1 MIYMVNVVEIEN
13 LSKYYENGNVKAL
26 DGINLTIEEGEFVAI
41 MGPSGSGKSTLLNMI
56 GSLDRSDNGKI
67 IVDGHDLLLEK
78 DLSNF
83 RSETIG
89 FVFQLHNLL
98 PMLSSLENIELPTYE
113 LKISSDERE
122 KRASKLLKKVGLED
136 KAKFSPKKLSGGERQ
151 RIAVAR
157 ALVNHPSIIL
167 ADEPT
172 GSLDSD
178 NSQKILQLLKDLHKE
193 ENITLVIITHDPNIA
208 QQAGR
213 IVNILDGKIANG

>member
-1 MIYMVNVVEIEN
+1 MVNAVEIEN

-26 DGINLTIEEGEFVAI
+26 DGINLTIEKGEFVAI

-56 GSLDRSDNGKI
+56 GSLDRSDSGKI

-113 LKISSDERE
+113 LKISSEERE

-193 ENITLVIITHDPNIA
+193 ENITLIIITHDPNIA

>member
-1 MIYMVNVVEIEN
+1 MVNVVEIEN

-26 DGINLTIEEGEFVAI
+26 DGINLTIEKGEFVAI

-56 GSLDRSDNGKI
+56 GSLDRSDSGKI

-193 ENITLVIITHDPNIA
+193 ENITLIIITHDSNIA

>member
-1 MIYMVNVVEIEN
+1 MRNVVEIEN
-13 LSKYYENGNVKAL
+13 LTKFYEKGSVKAL
-26 DGINLTIEEGEFVAI
+26 DGVNLTVQEGEFVAI

-56 GSLDRSDNGKI
+56 GALDRADDGKI
-67 IVDGHDLLLEK
+67 VVDGENLNVKK
-78 DLSNF
+78 DLSDF

-98 PMLSSLENIELPTYE
+98 PMLSSLENVELPTYE
-113 LKISSDERE
+113 LKISSTERG
-122 KRASKLLKKVGLED
+122 KRALELLKKVGLEG
-136 KAKFSPKKLSGGERQ
+136 KVNFSPNRLSGGERQ
-151 RIAVAR
+151 RVAVAR

-193 ENITLVIITHDPNIA
+193 ENITLIIITHDMSVA
-208 QQAGR
+208 EQAGR
-213 IVNILDGKIANG
+213 IVNILDGKVVET

>member
-1 MIYMVNVVEIEN
+1 
-13 LSKYYENGNVKAL
+13 
-26 DGINLTIEEGEFVAI
+26 
-41 MGPSGSGKSTLLNMI
+41 
-56 GSLDRSDNGKI
+56 
-67 IVDGHDLLLEK
+67 VDGHDLLLEK

-157 ALVNHPSIIL
+157 ALVNNPSIIL

-193 ENITLVIITHDPNIA
+193 ENITLIIITHDPNIA

>member
-13 LSKYYENGNVKAL
+13 LSKYYENGDVKAL

-56 GSLDRSDNGKI
+56 GSLDRSDSGKI

-193 ENITLVIITHDPNIA
+193 ENITLIIITHDPNIA

>member
-1 MIYMVNVVEIEN
+1 MVNVVEIEN

-113 LKISSDERE
+113 LKISSEERE

-193 ENITLVIITHDPNIA
+193 ENITLIIITHDPNIA

>member
-1 MIYMVNVVEIEN
+1 MVNVVEIEN

-193 ENITLVIITHDPNIA
+193 ENITLIIITHDPNIA

>member
-1 MIYMVNVVEIEN
+1 MVNVVEIEN
-13 LSKYYENGNVKAL
+13 LSKYYENGDVKAL

-193 ENITLVIITHDPNIA
+193 ENITLIIITHDPNIA

-213 IVNILDGKIANG
+213 IVNILDGKIADG

>member
-1 MIYMVNVVEIEN
+1 MVNVVEIEN

-56 GSLDRSDNGKI
+56 GSLDRSDSGKI

-193 ENITLVIITHDPNIA
+193 ENITLIIITHDPNIA

>member
-1 MIYMVNVVEIEN
+1 MVNVVEIEN

-67 IVDGHDLLLEK
+67 VVDGHDLLLEK

-157 ALVNHPSIIL
+157 ALVNNPSIIL

-193 ENITLVIITHDPNIA
+193 ENITLIIITHDPNIA

>member
-1 MIYMVNVVEIEN
+1 MVNVVEIEN

>member
-1 MIYMVNVVEIEN
+1 MVNVVEIEN

-56 GSLDRSDNGKI
+56 GSLDRSDNGKV

-136 KAKFSPKKLSGGERQ
+136 KGKFSPKKLSGGERQ

-193 ENITLVIITHDPNIA
+193 ENITLIIITHDPNIA

>member
-1 MIYMVNVVEIEN
+1 MVNVVEIEN

-56 GSLDRSDNGKI
+56 GSLDRSDDGKI

-193 ENITLVIITHDPNIA
+193 ENITLIIITHDPNIA

>member
-1 MIYMVNVVEIEN
+1 
-13 LSKYYENGNVKAL
+13 
-26 DGINLTIEEGEFVAI
+26 
-41 MGPSGSGKSTLLNMI
+41 
-56 GSLDRSDNGKI
+56 
-67 IVDGHDLLLEK
+67 
-78 DLSNF
+78 
-83 RSETIG
+83 
-89 FVFQLHNLL
+89 
-98 PMLSSLENIELPTYE
+98 
-113 LKISSDERE
+113 
-122 KRASKLLKKVGLED
+122 
-136 KAKFSPKKLSGGERQ
+136 LSGGERQ

-193 ENITLVIITHDPNIA
+193 ENITLIIITHDPNIA